1 MDDPTT
7 DTLILSAGANQSRR
21 ALLGGGL
28 GGLVLAASG
37 LLLPDAEPAEAAK
50 HRASK
55 RRRRR
60 RKDPGNGLLR
70 NFAFNFVNNSNT
82 DRWFGVGW
90 QGFFWS
96 DIPQRTIAK
105 HSTRRLLVENDIAV
119 LFVPNGT
126 TDSSGNQLGRVVGF
140 NNPSV
145 PEVYL
150 DSYSGVTYFLDTKSI
165 HAEHFDPDSDQD
177 MAIGGTRTFD
187 FGFLS
192 FVVHREQDSQ
202 KYKEFTIT
210 LS

>member
-1 MDDPTT
+1 MDDQTN
-7 DTLILSAGANQSRR
+7 DALILPDHAIQSRR
-21 ALLGGGL
+21 VLLGASL
-28 GGLVLAASG
+28 GGLLLASGG
-37 LLLPDAEPAEAAK
+37 LLLPGTEPAAAAK

-96 DIPQRTIAK
+96 DIPQRTISK
-105 HSTRRLLVENDIAV
+105 HSTRRLVVENDDAI

-177 MAIGGTRTFD
+177 MKIGGTRTFD

-192 FVVHREQDSQ
+192 FVVHREQDSP